1 MVEWFWVQ
9 AIQARHGL
17 SSIDGKYEE
26 KVEQVKD
33 KLFIIYSNRSWFS
46 VEHENFFSA
55 WIEKPTCCHT

>member
-55 WIEKPTCCHT
+55 